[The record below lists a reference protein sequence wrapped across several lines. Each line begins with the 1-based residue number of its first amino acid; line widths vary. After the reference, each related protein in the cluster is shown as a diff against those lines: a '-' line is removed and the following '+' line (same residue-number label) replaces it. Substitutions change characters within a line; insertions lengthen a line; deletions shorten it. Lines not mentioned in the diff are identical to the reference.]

1 MLRKIW
7 LVTRRRDPKSEAEIG
22 RIAAE
27 SPVMKMPLRRRL
39 AWAAA
44 MLVMGSITT
53 VAFALVFWPRDHAA
67 TLFSVGVT
75 AGVYL
80 PFVALVLAAPRRF
93 NRWVVRSW
101 YVSDEDARK
110 PSVIP

>member
-1 MLRKIW
+1 
-7 LVTRRRDPKSEAEIG
+7 
-22 RIAAE
+22 
-27 SPVMKMPLRRRL
+27 MKMPLRRRL

-44 MLVMGSITT
+44 MLVIGAITT

-67 TLFSVGVT
+67 TLVSVGVT

-80 PFVALVLAAPRRF
+80 PFVALSVAAPGRLT
-93 NRWVVRSW
+93 RWVVRSW

-110 PSVIP
+110 PSIIP